1 MPEMP
6 SIAEVAEQLR
16 RAQETH
22 EPCKPVRDIL
32 PPDDVAAAYA
42 VQETN
47 TEYRLRPPPTSCGRQ
62 HTLLSERTEPE
73 SNLDA
78 DCQTESGATRTP
90 RPDRLCAAANV
101 GLPHR

>member
-78 DCQTESGATRTP
+78 AESGATWTP
-90 RPDRLCAAANV
+90 RSDWLRAAVNV